1 MRSVLTDALPP
12 STGSALRP
20 VTDSELRTPVRT
32 FTVPLAK
39 TRSGMLGVV
48 AAAAALGLAACAPG
62 AGTGSSTSAAG
73 GTIAVVAST
82 NVYGDLA
89 KAVGGDRVSVTA
101 MISKSSQDPHSYEA
115 TSQDRLAVS
124 KARLVIE
131 NGGGYDP
138 FLDTLAR
145 EAKVGPDSLI
155 TAVQVAGLEQGSTG
169 AASTAS
175 GQAHASYN
183 EHVWYDVAAMRK
195 VTAAIADHLAQLDPS
210 GKSTFEA
217 QAKDIDT
224 RLAALE
230 GQIAGLK
237 VRAAG
242 KRAAVTEPVPL
253 YLLEA
258 AGLEN
263 VTPEAFTSAVE
274 EGQDVPPAVL
284 KEMLDLVS
292 SRNVAVLAYNPQ
304 TASPQTEQLRKAA
317 ESAKV
322 PVVDFTETVPE
333 GTGYLAWMQSNVDAL
348 GKTLS

>member
-1 MRSVLTDALPP
+1 MRS
-12 STGSALRP
+12 
-20 VTDSELRTPVRT
+20 
-32 FTVPLAK
+32 FTASLAK
-39 TRSGMLGVV
+39 ARPSVIGVV
-48 AAAAALGLAACAPG
+48 AAAAVLGLAACAPG
-62 AGTGSSTSAAG
+62 ATTGSSSAGAG
-73 GTIAVVAST
+73 GAIAVVAST

-89 KAVGGDRVSVTA
+89 KAVGRDRVSVTA
-101 MISKSSQDPHSYEA
+101 MISKASQDPHSYEA

-124 KARLVIE
+124 KAKLVIE

-145 EAKVGPDSLI
+145 EGKVGPDSII
-155 TAVQVAGLEQGSTG
+155 TAVQIAGLEQQGSTG
-169 AASTAS
+169 TASTAS

-195 VTAAIADHLAQLDPS
+195 ITAAVADRLAQLDPS
-210 GKSTFEA
+210 GKGTFEA
-217 QAKDIDT
+217 QAKAVDT

-237 VRAAG
+237 AHAAS
-242 KRAAVTEPVPL
+242 KKVAVTEPVPL

-258 AGLEN
+258 AGLTN
-263 VTPEAFTSAVE
+263 ATPEAFTSAVE

-284 KEMLDLVS
+284 KEMLDLVG
-292 SRNVAVLAYNPQ
+292 SRDVAMLAYNPQ

-333 GTGYLAWMQSNVDAL
+333 GTGYLDWMQSNVDAL
-348 GKTLS
+348 GKALS

>member
-1 MRSVLTDALPP
+1 MP
-12 STGSALRP
+12 S
-20 VTDSELRTPVRT
+20 
-32 FTVPLAK
+32 FTASLAK
-39 TRSGMLGVV
+39 ARPSVIGVV
-48 AAAAALGLAACAPG
+48 AAAAVFGLAACAPG
-62 AGTGSSTSAAG
+62 ATTGSSSPGAG

-101 MISKSSQDPHSYEA
+101 MISKASQDPHSYEA

-124 KARLVIE
+124 KAKLVIE

-145 EAKVGPDSLI
+145 EAKVGPGSII
-155 TAVQVAGLEQGSTG
+155 TAVQIAGLEQGSAGT
-169 AASTAS
+169 ASTAS

-195 VTAAIADHLAQLDPS
+195 ITAAVADRLAQLDPS
-210 GKSTFEA
+210 GKGTFEA
-217 QAKDIDT
+217 QAKAVDT

-237 VRAAG
+237 AHAAG
-242 KRAAVTEPVPL
+242 KKVAVTEPVPL
-253 YLLEA
+253 YLIEA
-258 AGLEN
+258 AGLTN
-263 VTPEAFTSAVE
+263 ATPEAFTSAVE

-284 KEMLDLVS
+284 KEMLDLVG
-292 SRNVAVLAYNPQ
+292 SRDVALLAYNPQ

-333 GTGYLAWMQSNVDAL
+333 GTGYLDWMQSNVEAL
-348 GKTLS
+348 GKALS